1 MTIENQ
7 IAPTAPTQSNPVNE
21 TNITQNTAPA
31 TPSFDLNSFFP
42 EDIRKDADFER
53 LSKNFP
59 KDLSAI
65 AKDYYHKNK
74 HFGKAR
80 DVVEAELKAQMAQP
94 STFKPEDYQINL
106 PEGYSIEDNIVNT
119 AKTKALELGI
129 KPEVAQQFLNSIF
142 EADRTQE
149 IELERQAYEANKQSL
164 ENIKKEWGFDYE
176 KRADIAEKTL
186 MNYVSPE
193 DMESIHNLPLDQKV
207 LISKIMDKVASK
219 VSEGS
224 IGSMSKPRDMNESD
238 FEAKR
243 SQISRDENLPESVKQ
258 QKLYELYSSFY
269 NKS

>member
-7 IAPTAPTQSNPVNE
+7 IAPTAPAQTNPITE
-21 TNITQNTAPA
+21 TNISQNDTQT

-80 DVVEAELKAQMAQP
+80 EVIEAELKAQLAQP
-94 STFKPEDYQINL
+94 SNFKPEDYQIQL
-106 PEGYSIEDNIVNT
+106 PEDYFIEDNIVNT

-149 IELERQAYEANKQSL
+149 IELEKQAYEANKQAL
-164 ENIKKEWGFDYE
+164 ENIKKEWGYEYE
-176 KRADIAEKTL
+176 KRADVAEKTL
-186 MNYVSPE
+186 MNYVSPQE
-193 DMESIHNLPLDQKV
+193 LEYIHNLPLDQKV
-207 LISKIMDKVASK
+207 IISKIMDKVASK

-224 IGSMSKPRDMNESD
+224 IGNNLKQITKSPEEIFNDILNDKTHPYHKGDSKAVNEV
-238 FEAKR
+238 FEMLKKPY
-243 SQISRDENLPESVKQ
+243 L
-258 QKLYELYSSFY
+258 
-269 NKS
+269 

>member
-7 IAPTAPTQSNPVNE
+7 VAPTAPAQATPVNE
-21 TNITQNTAPA
+21 TNISQNTAPT
-31 TPSFDLNSFFP
+31 TPSFDFNSFFP
-42 EDIRKDADFER
+42 EDIRKDADYER

-80 DVVEAELKAQMAQP
+80 DVVEAELKAQMSEPA
-94 STFKPEDYQINL
+94 SFKAEDYQINL

-176 KRADIAEKTL
+176 RRADIAEKTL
-186 MNYVSPE
+186 MNYVSPDE
-193 DMESIHNLPLDQKV
+193 MENIHKLPLDQKV
-207 LISKIMDKVASK
+207 LLSKIMDKVASK

-224 IGSMSKPRDMNESD
+224 IGNNLKPIVAKSPEEIFNDILKDKTHPYHKGDTKAVNEI
-238 FEAKR
+238 FEMLKKPY
-243 SQISRDENLPESVKQ
+243 L
-258 QKLYELYSSFY
+258 
-269 NKS
+269 

>member
-7 IAPTAPTQSNPVNE
+7 VVAQAPTQVNPSTE
-21 TNITQNTAPA
+21 TNVSQDTQLT

-80 DVVEAELKAQMAQP
+80 DVVKAEIEAELSKP
-94 STFKPEDYQINL
+94 VEFKPEDYQVNL

-129 KPEVAQQFLNSIF
+129 KPDVAQQFLNSIF

-176 KRADIAEKTL
+176 KRADTAEKTL
-186 MNYVSPE
+186 MNYVSKE
-193 DMESIHNLPLDQKV
+193 DMDFIHTLPLNQKV
-207 LISKIMDKVASK
+207 IISKIMDKVASK
-219 VSEGS
+219 VGEGS
-224 IGSMSKPRDMNESD
+224 IGSIKQSSMTEIDLKNEV
-238 FEAKR
+238 KKI
-243 SQISRDENLPESVKQ
+243 QESTMLESI
-258 QKLYELYSSFY
+258 KLGRINELYQKFY
-269 NKS
+269 N